1 MIKVINGDLFSS
13 TARFIV
19 HQVNCQGKMGSGVAL
34 QVKQKFPH
42 VYDEY
47 KKFCSHNMLGHI
59 QIVPI
64 NPKYIGIPSGS
75 LITDNKQ
82 FIINAFAQD
91 KYGYDGK
98 LYTSLDALQS
108 CFNQIHAT
116 ICEKNNNWN
125 ASVAMPYKVGC
136 CRGGADWNTVFQ
148 MIQRTFENNNIELWR
163 LDKG

>member
-1 MIKVINGDLFSS
+1 MIKVIDGDLFDS

-47 KKFCSHNMLGHI
+47 RKICSNDMLGNI
-59 QIVPI
+59 QIVPV

-75 LITDNKQ
+75 LVPDNKQ

-98 LYTSLDALQS
+98 LYTSIDALQS
-108 CFNQIHAT
+108 CFNK
-116 ICEKNNNWN
+116 ICSKLWEKNCNWN
-125 ASVAMPYKVGC
+125 ASVAMPYKIGC
-136 CRGGADWNTVFQ
+136 CRGGADWNKVFQ
-148 MIQRTFENNNIELWR
+148 IIQRTFKNNNIELWR